1 MGNKVIKKS
10 VYAFCIL
17 PFLFCLHMSP
27 YTILLSTSFFEA
39 HLCLQVSFFLAMA
52 RQFIPSF
59 FSLLHFL
66 FVRFSWRQDLAMD
79 RSLFYLVK
87 LDMTG
92 DDFLSVY
99 VMRKLVSP
107 FDEPKSLI

>member
-1 MGNKVIKKS
+1 
-10 VYAFCIL
+10 
-17 PFLFCLHMSP
+17 
-27 YTILLSTSFFEA
+27 
-39 HLCLQVSFFLAMA
+39 MA

-59 FSLLHFL
+59 FCLLHFL
-66 FVRFSWRQDLAMD
+66 FVHFSWTQDLSMD

-87 LDMTG
+87 LDMIG

-107 FDEPKSLI
+107 YDEPKSII